1 MKNEITVTAIPESL
15 EEVLEF
21 VNTELMSINCPEMN
35 MNQIDIALDE
45 LFGNIVRYGYE
56 GQPGDVAISLEI
68 IQDPLTAIITLRDNG
83 IPFDPLAMPEPNVK
97 LKAMERKPGGLGIIM
112 VKRTMDDLGYEY
124 RDGQNIIWFRKVLS
138 DD

>member
-68 IQDPLTAIITLRDNG
+68 IQDPLTAIITLRDSG